1 MLKLKPGEFYHLSP
15 LELMKLLDG
24 YETRRLHVLWTAA
37 YFTAN
42 IMATQVKNITPEKL
56 MQPFLPAK
64 TREEKEEERNRFFKE
79 FYAKRKEETSW
90 QP

>member
-1 MLKLKPGEFYHLSP
+1 
-15 LELMKLLDG
+15 MKLLDG

-64 TREEKEEERNRFFKE
+64 TKEEKEEERSRFFKE